1 MLLRQKLGIA
11 RNRPLRVA
19 ELPRRYACID
29 HRVALTTTPPD
40 DHGRAPRCGQGGQSA
55 AANPSFYW
63 NVDASSLCIA
73 TLILAQRASR
83 IRAETDDPAQTID
96 KSGEKPLG
104 LDRRRVVD
112 WHRVRE
118 PVGRTLHAAAANV
131 QSIISRLVL
140 RNCDKGSSF

>member
-29 HRVALTTTPPD
+29 HRVALTTNPPD

-73 TLILAQRASR
+73 TLILAQRLAAFEQRRMIQPKRSTSR
-83 IRAETDDPAQTID
+83 AR
-96 KSGEKPLG
+96 SPLG
-104 LDRRRVVD
+104 SI
-112 WHRVRE
+112 
-118 PVGRTLHAAAANV
+118 AAVLSIGIEYVSPLAAH
-131 QSIISRLVL
+131 
-140 RNCDKGSSF
+140 